1 MKVSIVKESV
11 VIISLDVD
19 PKAVK
24 FLSDTNPKALALR
37 TPEGEETFRL
47 SVTTGEPGFSKYGV
61 SVNGKRD
68 IVINEDR
75 PVTEQDVI
83 LKYGATLLK
92 IGNLESQIKAA
103 YAEFQEHSDQ
113 IQFELL

>member
-1 MKVSIVKESV
+1 MKVSIVKQSV
-11 VIISLDVD
+11 VIIGLDVD

-24 FLSDTNPKALALR
+24 FLAETNPKALALHDS
-37 TPEGEETFRL
+37 EGAETFRL
-47 SVTTGEPGFSKYGV
+47 NTTAGEPSFSKYGI

-75 PVTEQDVI
+75 PVTEEDVL
-83 LKYGATLLK
+83 LKYGSTLLK
-92 IGNLESQIKAA
+92 IGNLEAQIKSA
-103 YAEFQEHSDQ
+103 YAEFQAHSDQ